1 MGIMSLFG
9 VSLNLDSGYFVEKN
23 GVLFF
28 LTKALTPYFNKL
40 HASKLQ

>member
-9 VSLNLDSGYFVEKN
+9 VSLNLDSGYFVEKMA
-23 GVLFF
+23 FYF